1 MNIIENRLTSLEKGT
16 RVRIIPTNGNVIEGV
31 VTENDKSESLCISI
45 CSEAIL
51 KYSGILGVEIIGQE
65 KTETIPIPT
74 QTYAAV
80 KQTEPVQPVEE
91 DEKNVKSS
99 DIEEFNAAISELEDS
114 FKQLTLE
121 QRNALQPYLS
131 KCRDAVKNNNSEK
144 LKAALKE
151 SWQTIS
157 DNDWDYDH
165 KANIFHAYISCL
177 AEDCI
182 KAAEDFYF
190 GDDVRKAYLCAYSM
204 ARKEGTKELYTA
216 AGTFAVIYILNNLK
230 NEYFSEALLVAEKCC
245 EMSLDASG
253 LYILAEK
260 PELKDDIVSLAK
272 RICQHKNIFY
282 SNDITLLES
291 LKAVCT
297 NSEIGERVKD
307 YIDETREQDEQ
318 EDVTDKNGMID
329 GQIIKYN
336 ILESKGIIES
346 KDKKRYNFSLK
357 SITDVSLKKQLEKIK
372 SSKEISE
379 EKSIVVKF
387 TSSKFGSEIIA
398 ENVKRG
404 TGVVFSIDDL
414 NKLFY
419 EKKYEEIIKGGEKLL
434 TGEGFEIVFS
444 IIIKAFLALKN
455 AGKEQPYQQ
464 NINDIINKY
473 KGKLTIYTSLNSLQ
487 NYYMAYKMHKE
498 AIEVIDKLIVLS
510 SRDEN
515 KAKQL
520 AYFLEQKATCCENL
534 GYYAEGI
541 ETLERWIQVVEN
553 NNLENLY
560 NIMNTSTYIRIAELY
575 LLTEEYSKA
584 LEYAAKAKGN
594 PYDQKDI
601 ITKCEL
607 ALRKNEPAEDEEP
620 AEDAE
625 EFYEQPEE
633 TAEEELYSADD
644 LDNFIAE
651 YSDTDNFDKLGMT
664 EEDIVNETLKFKN
677 DKLYCLIAY
686 ISAAAY
692 IAKGSSCETD
702 LKAAELAFRLAFGI
716 VNEQDDTS
724 SSNVIGVF
732 ALAKEI
738 IPEISDNLFIASSL
752 RTLFNESKETDYG
765 IETLI
770 DEIQNTAYGTT
781 ACELANKLNEF
792 RLSTGVG
799 IDTSADYRVGNNAL
813 ENILEQACNYREQI
827 NGKLR
832 TFESQGQVR
841 RTRECIFGSNDSVI
855 KTCFDAVC
863 GNQTEKAGEVE
874 NKILST
880 FIRSGKEISSENIDK
895 KKLDEFIDNMWIKA
909 RDEILSEKK
918 TVARPNDKLKGSKRT
933 NVIKNIEKIIDFIGN
948 WLYASKHI
956 SGVSNDFANQKY
968 EEIKPAI
975 IKLLDKLETEYEG
988 CQNDKGKFA
997 VYTAAKE
1004 MRQKLCGNCD
1014 TAGQKYF
1021 YIDFLKDGNIL
1032 LDENYQPELY
1042 GTFCSLP
1049 DFNILQRI
1057 KNHAAAVLPNFSER
1071 VDELL
1076 SGNMLTTNLRSAG
1089 LIRNY
1094 AEETGNS
1101 ELAGHEM
1108 FGYLD
1113 NCISSG
1119 KNRFKRIHEDFL
1131 NELELLESCGSIS
1144 DIDGEKT
1151 AMVKISN
1158 IWYKICYVTKDFGF
1172 YASLIE
1178 VYKQAINAGTQ
1189 EKAGQ
1194 LLQRLEELD
1203 VNPNY
1208 NFGAYPK
1215 SVIENFIKDRNFT
1228 VAENMMNCVIKGD
1241 INEIEDFSLEPF
1253 SYFED
1258 FIKKYNTYY
1267 KIVKAQNDTIEKSI
1281 LNYEGKK
1288 NIEKYLGLN
1297 SVRKDSK
1304 GGASLIQNW
1313 IYTPQSTSETK
1324 IAKILGILG
1333 FDNITV
1339 TEESSNTT
1347 EKTFIAQKQKQTG
1360 IVNYLHP
1367 IPAFGSAA
1375 ETEGFRVLCLF
1386 GTYDCDRLIDK
1397 FKQINSVSKH
1407 TLVLLDFTLK
1417 LDERRRLARKIKEEK
1432 SFSRTFA
1439 VVDRLS
1445 IFYIAK
1451 HYAANTVN
1459 RMLMA
1464 ITMPF
1469 AYYQPFVAKSSNSI
1483 PPELFTGRTEQ
1494 LRSIENPEGANLV
1507 YGGRQLGKSAL
1518 LKMAAKNIDGNS
1530 EHDRAVVVELNDLNY
1545 TEAADRVSYELVR
1558 QHILPEGCQCS
1569 DWETLSRHISK
1580 RLEDTNPQTR
1590 IHYLLLLLDEAD
1602 SFIESC
1608 KEVSYKPISVFKNLP
1623 SNRFKLVMAGLHNL
1637 SKFNRTEALHNN
1649 SVLAH
1654 FESLVVHPFNRHEA
1668 TELLTK
1674 TLAYLGLRFDPDV
1687 ISHIIAKTN
1696 FFPGIIQLYCQKLLE
1711 AMQEDYAG
1719 YNESE
1724 TPPYNVTESHIKK
1737 VLSDKSF
1744 TDEVKNRLEMTL
1756 HVNDK
1761 SDNSYYIIALI
1772 LAYLNFEEPKD
1783 KGYKPEKILEFAKE
1797 FNVMRIS
1804 GLSNEQL
1811 AAILDEMCDLNILSS
1826 IENHYTFSTDGFRD
1840 LLGNRITVMENLDK
1854 FIARGGR

>member
-1 MNIIENRLTSLEKGT
+1 MSIIENKLTSLEKGT
-16 RVRIIPTNGNVIEGV
+16 RVRIIPSNGNVIEGII
-31 VTENDKSESLCISI
+31 TENDKSESLCISI

-51 KYSGILGVEIIGQE
+51 KYSGILGVEIIKQA
-65 KTETIPIPT
+65 KTETMPIPDRMVT
-74 QTYAAV
+74 I
-80 KQTEPVQPVEE
+80 TEPIVSTESDKETV
-91 DEKNVKSS
+91 KIVKSS
-99 DIEEFNAAISELEDS
+99 DIAEFNATISELEDS
-114 FKQLTLE
+114 FKQLTTE
-121 QRNALQPYLS
+121 QKNALQPYLS

-144 LKAALKE
+144 FKAALKE
-151 SWQTIS
+151 SWQIIS
-157 DNDWDYDH
+157 DNEWDYDPA
-165 KANIFHAYISCL
+165 ANVFHAYISCL
-177 AEDCI
+177 ADDYV
-182 KAAEDFYF
+182 KAAEDLYF
-190 GDDVRKAYLCAYSM
+190 GEEVRKAYLCAYSI
-204 ARKEGTKELYTA
+204 ARQEGTKEFYIL
-216 AGTFAVIYILNNLK
+216 AGTFAIIYILSNLK
-230 NEYFSEALLVAEKCC
+230 DEYFSEALLVVEKCC
-245 EMSLDASG
+245 EMSLDISG

-260 PELKDDIVSLAK
+260 PELKEDTVNLAK

-282 SNDITLLES
+282 SDDSMIFES
-291 LKAVCT
+291 LKATCT
-297 NSEIGERVKD
+297 NNDIGERVKE
-307 YIDETREQDEQ
+307 YIDEIEEQTEQ
-318 EDVTDKNGMID
+318 EGVSNTDKNGMFG
-329 GQIIKYN
+329 GQIVKYN
-336 ILESKGIIES
+336 IFEKKGVIQDEN
-346 KDKKRYNFSLK
+346 KNQYNFSLK
-357 SITDVSLKKQLEKIK
+357 SITDISLQKQLEKLK
-372 SSKEISE
+372 SSRDISE
-379 EKSIVVKF
+379 EKSITVKF
-387 TSSKFGSEIIA
+387 TTTKFGGEIIA
-398 ENVKRG
+398 ENIKRG
-404 TGVVFSIDDL
+404 IGVVFSINDL
-414 NKLFY
+414 NNLFY
-419 EKKYEEIIKGGEKLL
+419 GKKYEEIIKNGEKLL
-434 TGEGFEIVFS
+434 TGDGFEIVFS

-464 NINDIINKY
+464 KINDIIDKY
-473 KGKLTIYTSLNSLQ
+473 KGKLTIYTALNSLQ
-487 NYYMAYKMHKE
+487 NYYMSYKMYKE
-498 AIEVIDKLIVLS
+498 ATEIIDKLIFLS
-510 SRDEN
+510 NREEKNS
-515 KAKQL
+515 QL
-520 AYFLEQKATCCENL
+520 AYFLEQKATCYEKL
-534 GYYAEGI
+534 GYYAESV
-541 ETLERWIQVVEN
+541 ETLEKWIYVVEK

-560 NIMNTSTYIRIAELY
+560 NIMNTSTYIRIAELC
-575 LLTEEYSKA
+575 LIMEEYSKA
-584 LEYAAKAKGN
+584 LEYATKAKGN
-594 PYDQKDI
+594 PYDRNDI
-601 ITKCEL
+601 IRKCEL
-607 ALRKNEPAEDEEP
+607 ALKKDEVLET
-620 AEDAE
+620 EEQVEETE

-633 TAEEELYSADD
+633 ELYNADD
-644 LDNFIAE
+644 LENFIAE
-651 YSDTDNFDKLGMT
+651 YRSTDDFDKLGMT
-664 EEDIVNETLKFKN
+664 EDDIINEALKFKN
-677 DKLYCLIAY
+677 DKLYCLVAY
-686 ISAAAY
+686 VSAAAY
-692 IAKGSSCETD
+692 IAKDKSCETN
-702 LKAAELAFRLAFGI
+702 LKAVELAFRLAFGI
-716 VNEQDDTS
+716 TTEQDDTS

-732 ALAKEI
+732 TLAKEI
-738 IPEISDNLFIASSL
+738 VPSISDNLFIASSL
-752 RTLFNESKETDYG
+752 RTLFNESKEIDYG
-765 IETLI
+765 METLV
-770 DEIQNTAYGTT
+770 DEVKNIAYSTDL
-781 ACELANKLNEF
+781 CELADKLNEF
-792 RLSTGVG
+792 RMSTGAG
-799 IDTSADYRVGNNAL
+799 IDTFADYRVGNNAL

-827 NGKLR
+827 NGKLK

-841 RTRECIFGSNDSVI
+841 RTREFIFGNDESIV
-855 KTCFDAVC
+855 KTCFDAMC
-863 GNQTEKAGEVE
+863 DNQTEKAEDIE
-874 NKILST
+874 KKILDT
-880 FIRSGKEISSENIDK
+880 FIRSGKEISSENVDK
-895 KKLDEFIDNMWIKA
+895 KKLDEFIDDMWIKA
-909 RDEILSEKK
+909 RDEILNEKK
-918 TVARPNDKLKGSKRT
+918 SVARPNDKLKGSKRT
-933 NVIKNIEKIIDFIGN
+933 NVIKNVEKIIDFIGK
-948 WLYASKHI
+948 WLYASKHT
-956 SGVSNDFANQKY
+956 SGVSNDFASQKY
-968 EEIKPAI
+968 EEIKPALVE
-975 IKLLDKLETEYEG
+975 LLEKLETEFKD
-988 CQNDKGKFA
+988 NADDKGKFA
-997 VYTAAKE
+997 VYTAVTE
-1004 MRQKLCGNCD
+1004 MRQKLCGKYNN
-1014 TAGQKYF
+1014 TEQKYF
-1021 YIDFLKDGNIL
+1021 YIDFLRDGNIL
-1032 LDENYQPELY
+1032 LDENYQPEFY
-1042 GTFCSLP
+1042 STFCSLP
-1049 DFNILQRI
+1049 NFNILQRI
-1057 KNHAAAVLPNFSER
+1057 KDHSANVLPSFSER

-1094 AEETGNS
+1094 AEEIGDTK
-1101 ELAGHEM
+1101 LAEHEM
-1108 FGYLD
+1108 FSYLD

-1151 AMVKISN
+1151 AMVKASN

-1172 YASLIE
+1172 YANLVEI
-1178 VYKQAINAGTQ
+1178 YKQKINVDTQ

-1241 INEIEDFSLEPF
+1241 ISEVEDFSLEPF

-1267 KIVKAQNDTIEKSI
+1267 KIVKDQNVTLEKSV

-1288 NIEKYLGLN
+1288 NLEKYLSLN

-1304 GGASLIQNW
+1304 GGASLVQNW

-1324 IAKILGILG
+1324 ITKILGILG

-1347 EKTFIAQKQKQTG
+1347 EKTFIAKKKKQTG

-1367 IPAFGSAA
+1367 IPAFGSGA
-1375 ETEGFRVLCLF
+1375 ENEGFRVLCLF

-1407 TLVLLDFTLK
+1407 TLVLLDFTMK
-1417 LDERRRLARKIKEEK
+1417 LDDRRRLARKIKEEK

-1494 LRSIENPEGANLV
+1494 LRSIEKPEGANLV

-1518 LKMAAKNIDGNS
+1518 LKMAAKDIDGNS
-1530 EHDRAVVVELNDLNY
+1530 DHDRAIVVELNDLNY

-1558 QHILPEGCQCS
+1558 QHILPEGCQCN
-1569 DWETLSRHISK
+1569 DWEILSRHISE

-1590 IHYLLLLLDEAD
+1590 INYLLLLLDEAD

-1637 SKFNRTEALHNN
+1637 SNFNRTEVLHNN
-1649 SVLAH
+1649 SILAH
-1654 FESLVVHPFNRHEA
+1654 LESLVVHPFNRHEA

-1744 TDEVKNRLEMTL
+1744 TDEVKSRLEMTL

-1761 SDNSYYIIALI
+1761 NDNSYYIIALV

-1783 KGYKPEKILEFAKE
+1783 KGYEPEKILDFAKK
-1797 FNVMRIS
+1797 FNIIRIS
-1804 GLSNEQL
+1804 DLECEQL
-1811 AAILDEMCDLNILSS
+1811 VAILDEMCDLNILSS
-1826 IENHYTFSTDGFRD
+1826 MENHYTFSTDGFRD
-1840 LLGNRITVMENLDK
+1840 LLGNRSTVMENLDK
-1854 FIARGGR
+1854 FMTRGEEE